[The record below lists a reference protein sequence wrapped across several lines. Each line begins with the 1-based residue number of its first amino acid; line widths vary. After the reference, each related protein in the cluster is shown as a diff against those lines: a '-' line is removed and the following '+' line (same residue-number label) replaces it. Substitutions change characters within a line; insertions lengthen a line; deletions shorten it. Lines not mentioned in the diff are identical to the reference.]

1 MRLALRVAQ
10 EIRVS
15 LSRELTLFDIT
26 MIGIAG
32 MIGAGIFALT
42 GIATGIAGPA
52 ILLAFLLNGIT
63 ATFTGLAYAELGSA
77 MPEAGGSYLWVR
89 EAMGDHFGFLAGWC
103 DWAAHTIACALY
115 AVTFGAFFSEFM
127 VKFAG
132 FTYLPQLTLS
142 KISALLI
149 VTLLTY
155 INYLGAKESGR
166 VGGFVTLFKV
176 GILVLFAAFGIYHT
190 LIKPDWVKAFT
201 TPSFMPNGVTGV
213 LAAMGLTFIAFEG
226 YEIIVQSG
234 EEVKRPERNIPRAIV
249 ISLWVAVAIYILVAF
264 ALIGSVEAEVPS
276 WMYLGRLAEFS
287 LIRVANQ
294 IMPFGAIMIIAG
306 GLVSTISAMNATIYS
321 SSRVSFA
328 LGRIGY
334 LPESLS
340 RINEK
345 TRTPHFAIFFS
356 YVIISIMSLAPI
368 EAVASAADVMFLI
381 LFILVNFVLVLLRY
395 RRPDLKRSFKVP
407 LVPYLPLLAILVQI
421 IIGYYL
427 LTELE
432 HGSFVVAVT
441 AIWILFGS
449 LVYFAYS
456 EKEKAHRMEEISR
469 TVYEE
474 KPVEEAGYKILVP
487 VANPAI
493 ADKLGR
499 FAESVARSKGGQ
511 VVFLSVLTLPAQT
524 PFSAAAKYIEE
535 SKKLIQDVIKYV
547 TVPAGGIVKIGRRA
561 SEAILNVI
569 DEEKPDLVIMGWRG
583 RTFRRDFVLGS
594 TIDPILLRARS
605 DIAVIRFEPGRGWKP
620 IRRILIPTAGGPH
633 AKLAAELAKSVAS
646 GDATITLIYVGR
658 TKDDEKIAQKAF
670 EETEEILQDL
680 RDFPNLRVTRKFI
693 VAENPVKAIAREAE
707 NYDAVFMGSTAEPF
721 LKNFL
726 MGVFPEKVVR
736 ETSKTVVM
744 TRKWVRLVDVL
755 KK

>member
-1 MRLALRVAQ
+1 VQ
-10 EIRVS
+10 SIRVS

-52 ILLAFLLNGIT
+52 ILLAFILNGIT

-77 MPEAGGSYLWVR
+77 MPEAGGSYLWVK

-127 VKFAG
+127 IKFVG
-132 FTYLPQLTLS
+132 FTYLPQFTLS
-142 KISALLI
+142 KISALLV

-176 GILVLFAAFGIYHT
+176 SILVLFAAFGIFRT
-190 LIKPDWVKAFT
+190 LTKPGWIAAFT
-201 TPSFMPNGVTGV
+201 TPSFMPNGVTGI

-234 EEVKRPERNIPRAIV
+234 EEVKRPERNIPKAII
-249 ISLWVAVAIYILVAF
+249 ISLWVAVAIYVFVAF
-264 ALIGSVEAEVPS
+264 ALLGSVEADVPS
-276 WMYLGRLAEFS
+276 WMYLGKLAEFS
-287 LIRVANQ
+287 LIRVADQ
-294 IMPFGAIMIIAG
+294 IMPFGAIVIIAG

-334 LPESLS
+334 LPESLA
-340 RINEK
+340 RVNER

-356 YVIISIMSLAPI
+356 YVIISIMALAPI

-381 LFILVNFVLVLLRY
+381 LFILVNFVLILLRY
-395 RRPDLKRSFKVP
+395 RRPDLKRSFRMP
-407 LVPYLPLLAILVQI
+407 LVPYLPLIAIIVQI

-441 AIWILFGS
+441 AIWVLFGS

-456 EKEKAHRMEEISR
+456 EKERAHRLEEVSK

-474 KPVEEAGYKILVP
+474 KPLVEAPFKILVP

-493 ADKLGR
+493 AAKLR
-499 FAESVARSKGGQ
+499 NFAEIIARSKGGQ

-524 PFSAAAKYIEE
+524 PFSAATKYIEK
-535 SKKLIQDVIKYV
+535 SKKFIQEVMNGV
-547 TVPAGGIVKIGRRA
+547 SVPAGGIVKIGRRA
-561 SEAILNVI
+561 SEAILNAI
-569 DEEKPDLVIMGWRG
+569 EEEKPDLVIMGWRG

-594 TIDPILLRARS
+594 TIDPILLKAKS
-605 DIAVIRFEPGRGWKP
+605 DVAVIRFEPGKSWKP
-620 IRRILIPTAGGPH
+620 IRKILIPTAGGPH
-633 AKLAAELAKSVAS
+633 AMLAAELAKSVAMQE
-646 GDATITLIYVGR
+646 GAEVTLMHVGKV
-658 TKDDEKIAQKAF
+658 KDDEKLAQRAF
-670 EETEEILQDL
+670 EETEELFQDL
-680 RDFPNLRVTRKFI
+680 KDSQKLKVSQKFI
-693 VAENPVKAIAREAE
+693 MAEDAVKAIAEEAE
-707 NYDAVFMGSTAEPF
+707 NYDAVFIGSTAEPF

-736 ETSKTVVM
+736 KTPKTVVM

>member
-1 MRLALRVAQ
+1 MAQ
-10 EIRVS
+10 DIRVS

-77 MPEAGGSYLWVR
+77 IPEAGGSYLWVK

-115 AVTFGAFFSEFM
+115 AVTFGSFFSEFM
-127 VKFAG
+127 IKFVG
-132 FTYLPQLTLS
+132 FTYLSQFTLS

-149 VTLLTY
+149 VSLLTY

-176 GILVLFAAFGIYHT
+176 SILTLFAAFGIYKT
-190 LIKPDWVKAFT
+190 LIKPDWIAAFT
-201 TPSFMPNGVTGV
+201 TPSFLPHGVTGV

-234 EEVKRPERNIPRAIV
+234 EEVKKPEKNIPKAIV

-264 ALIGSVEAEVPS
+264 ALIGSVEANIQS
-276 WMYLGRLAEFS
+276 WMYLGKLAEFS
-287 LIRVANQ
+287 LIRVADQ
-294 IMPFGAIMIIAG
+294 VMPFGAIMIIAG

-321 SSRVSFA
+321 SSRVAFA

-334 LPESLS
+334 LPESLA
-340 RINEK
+340 RINER

-381 LFILVNFVLVLLRY
+381 LFILVNFVLILLRF
-395 RRPDLKRSFKVP
+395 RRPDLKRSFRMP
-407 LVPYLPLLAILVQI
+407 LVPYLPLIAILIQI
-421 IIGYYL
+421 VIGYYL

-432 HGSFVVAVT
+432 HGGFVIAVT

-456 EKEKAHRMEEISR
+456 EKERAHRLEEVSR

-474 KPVEEAGYKILVP
+474 KPVEEAPFKILVP

-493 ADKLGR
+493 ATKLGR
-499 FAESVARSKGGQ
+499 FAGIIARDKGGQ

-524 PFSAAAKYIEE
+524 PFSAATRYIEE
-535 SKKLIQDVIKYV
+535 SKRFIQEVMKDVS
-547 TVPAGGIVKIGRRA
+547 VPAGGIVKIGRRA
-561 SEAILNVI
+561 SEAILNAI
-569 DEEKPDLVIMGWRG
+569 EEEKPDLVIMGWRG

-594 TIDPILLRARS
+594 TIDPVLLKAKS
-605 DIAVIRFEPGRGWKP
+605 DVAVIRFEPGKSWKP
-620 IRRILIPTAGGPH
+620 IRKILIPTAGGPH
-633 AKLAAELAKSVAS
+633 ATLAAELAKSVAKQE
-646 GDATITLIYVGR
+646 GAEIDLIYVGK
-658 TKDDEKIAQKAF
+658 TKNDEKTAQKAF
-670 EETEEILQDL
+670 EETKELLQDL
-680 RDFPNLRVTRKFI
+680 KVSHNLKVSQKFI
-693 VAENPVKAIAREAE
+693 IAEDAVKAIAEEAE
-707 NYDAVFMGSTAEPF
+707 NYDAVFIGSTAEPF

-736 ETSKTVVM
+736 KTSKTVVM

>member
-1 MRLALRVAQ
+1 MQ
-10 EIRVS
+10 SIRVS

-52 ILLAFLLNGIT
+52 ILLAFILNGIT

-77 MPEAGGSYLWVR
+77 MPEAGGSYLWVK

-127 VKFAG
+127 IKFVG
-132 FTYLPQLTLS
+132 FTYLPQFTLS
-142 KISALLI
+142 KISALLV

-176 GILVLFAAFGIYHT
+176 SILVLFAAFGIFRT
-190 LIKPDWVKAFT
+190 LTKPGWIAAFT
-201 TPSFMPNGVTGV
+201 TPSFMPNGVTGI

-234 EEVKRPERNIPRAIV
+234 EEVKRPERNIPKAII
-249 ISLWVAVAIYILVAF
+249 ISLWVAVAIYVFVAF
-264 ALIGSVEAEVPS
+264 ALLGSVEADVPS
-276 WMYLGRLAEFS
+276 WMYLGKLAEFS
-287 LIRVANQ
+287 LIRVADQ
-294 IMPFGAIMIIAG
+294 IMPFGAIVIIAG

-334 LPESLS
+334 LPESLA
-340 RINEK
+340 RVNER

-356 YVIISIMSLAPI
+356 YVIISIMALAPI

-381 LFILVNFVLVLLRY
+381 LFILVNFVLILLRY
-395 RRPDLKRSFKVP
+395 RRPDLKRSFRMP
-407 LVPYLPLLAILVQI
+407 LVPYLPLIAIIVQI

-456 EKEKAHRMEEISR
+456 EKERAHRLEEVSK

-474 KPVEEAGYKILVP
+474 KPLVEAPFKILVP

-493 ADKLGR
+493 AAKLR
-499 FAESVARSKGGQ
+499 NFAEIIARSKGGQ

-524 PFSAAAKYIEE
+524 PFSAATKYIEK
-535 SKKLIQDVIKYV
+535 SKKFIQEVMNGV
-547 TVPAGGIVKIGRRA
+547 SVPAGGIVKIGRRA
-561 SEAILNVI
+561 SEAILNAI
-569 DEEKPDLVIMGWRG
+569 EEEKPDLVIMGWRG

-594 TIDPILLRARS
+594 TIDPILLKAKS
-605 DIAVIRFEPGRGWKP
+605 DVAVIRFEPGKSWKP
-620 IRRILIPTAGGPH
+620 IRKILIPTAGGPH
-633 AKLAAELAKSVAS
+633 AMLAAELAKSVAMQE
-646 GDATITLIYVGR
+646 GAEVTLMHVGKV
-658 TKDDEKIAQKAF
+658 KDDEKLAQRAF
-670 EETEEILQDL
+670 EETEELFQDL
-680 RDFPNLRVTRKFI
+680 KDSQKLKVSQKFI
-693 VAENPVKAIAREAE
+693 MAEDAVKAIAEEAE
-707 NYDAVFMGSTAEPF
+707 NYDAVFIGSTAEPF

-736 ETSKTVVM
+736 KTPKTVVM